1 MPGKSHGVD
10 CLSSGR
16 GNGMYFGGFGLNLFE
31 EISRVMLGNRFAS
44 QRFTRVGSC
53 EASGCSTDTHYIGRG
68 LLRNTVWDA
77 LGAKMTPTFT
87 FPPPPSSDAPVMS
100 QRMFGA

>member
-1 MPGKSHGVD
+1 MLGKSHGVD

-31 EISRVMLGNRFAS
+31 EISRVMLGNCFPP

-53 EASGCSTDTHYIGRG
+53 KASGCSTDTHYIGRG
-68 LLRNTVWDA
+68 LLRNTV
-77 LGAKMTPTFT
+77 
-87 FPPPPSSDAPVMS
+87 
-100 QRMFGA
+100 